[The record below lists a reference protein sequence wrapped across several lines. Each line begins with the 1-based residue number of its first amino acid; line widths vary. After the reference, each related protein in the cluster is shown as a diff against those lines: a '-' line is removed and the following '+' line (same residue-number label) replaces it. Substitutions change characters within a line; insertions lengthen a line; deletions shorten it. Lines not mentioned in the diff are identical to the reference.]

1 MHLLSQ
7 ISIIPNIWQL
17 IPFMKFAMVP
27 IYPICTNPA
36 VSTDPESATASLT
49 WSAQLVVLHWL
60 NTSAVCPLELNCPL
74 KFCPSSWK
82 KGAFSPALWWRHA
95 LSVSEVTQHAA
106 TSLFLCSKMQ
116 HKYTAALISNGS
128 YANGRVIFPSPHL
141 AQHAFISPNTLKCGG
156 KKREKNPTA
165 GFTFCGNSRR
175 HKQAYRCNMQLN
187 VLQQVSSKTR
197 RKTTGWVQTI
207 IIRNQTSEIKL
218 CRCHSCVLPPSFRN
232 LKL

>member
-1 MHLLSQ
+1 M
-7 ISIIPNIWQL
+7 
-17 IPFMKFAMVP
+17 
-27 IYPICTNPA
+27 
-36 VSTDPESATASLT
+36 
-49 WSAQLVVLHWL
+49 LHWL

-165 GFTFCGNSRR
+165 GFTFCGNSRG
-175 HKQAYRCNMQLN
+175 HKQAYSCNMQLN

-197 RKTTGWVQTI
+197 WKTTGWVQTI

-218 CRCHSCVLPPSFRN
+218 CRRHSEISSCRKFLTIRTRFVSVGASAAWRKRKSRLIEGGYAAGSQSRG
-232 LKL
+232 